1 MKGLYKLNVDC
12 GRQGSLEGVFIADS
26 EDVEYLISNSVSV
39 YFGEVLGKH
48 SEISG
53 IIEKNDIELITT
65 EQNVIDVVEKYG
77 LQSGYNPF
85 EYNVCEYE
93 TENIPENGVEW
104 GDCTIKEY
112 IDFMRKGYVPL
123 FYKESYEKWKNNQK
137 E

>member
-12 GRQGSLEGVFIADS
+12 GRQGCLEGVFIADS
-26 EDVEYLISNSVSV
+26 EDVEYLTSNSISV

-53 IIEKNDIELITT
+53 ILGKDDIKLITT
-65 EQNVIDVVEKYG
+65 EQNVVDVVEKYG
-77 LQSGYNPF
+77 LQNGYNPF

-123 FYKESYEKWKNNQK
+123 LYKESYEKWKNNQK